1 MADAIWVPV
10 NAEMR
15 GFVATMIKTASGA
28 AKTAGK
34 NVSDEM
40 GKAGEQAGQNLADGL
55 ASQARR
61 IEQISTKV
69 ATARKAE
76 ATQAAA
82 VLAAEQELNTLRNS
96 ASATA
101 SQLSAAEE
109 KVATAKSRQSNAAE
123 TLARNER
130 DLESVRAGGEAT
142 SLALARAEDAL
153 ANAKTAASQAID
165 KMRTAELRLD
175 EVKSTAAQR
184 SDAVAAAEIKLMDVR
199 DRYGANTKETAAAE
213 KQLEAAKKQLETAN
227 MRVAKEEGKVI
238 TQRAD
243 LTSKTETARA
253 KTAVYEA
260 VQKDVADAQKRAGD
274 EADRAGGKIAILG
287 DEAAG
292 ADSKFSGLAKSA
304 LGTVTAFAGVA
315 GLASL
320 GSMGMEVAGSIS
332 EINRQLGYTGVEASV
347 VSDGVS
353 AALRGGVASSAEE
366 AAAAIG
372 AIESQWKYLGSEGE
386 QTAAQLS
393 DNFLAFSKTFGV
405 DVAEATQTA
414 GQLLIN
420 GLAPDVETATDLMA
434 AAMQR
439 VPAQMR
445 DELPEIINEY
455 GVHFAN
461 MGMSG
466 EESFNLLVSAAERGK
481 WALDK
486 TGDAVKEFSIRGSD
500 MSKTSVE
507 AYDLIGLSA
516 EEMATAIATGGA
528 DARSAMEQTAQGL
541 LGIEDPAARANA
553 AVALFGT
560 PIEDLAI
567 DQIPMFL
574 ESLAGAENM
583 MGDFQGASQAI
594 ADQMANSLP
603 GRINALKGTI
613 QDLAADGF
621 MFAWDTALKLKDL
634 LEQYKT
640 PLTIAAGLASS
651 LALGMA
657 AVALQQKI
665 VAAGGFVKWV
675 SQAARGMG
683 IFNLSLLANPLTWIV
698 AGLVAATAGIVW
710 FFTQTETG
718 QNIWSGFMDV
728 LRGAGSW
735 LMDTLGPAFEWV
747 GEKATAAFTWIKD
760 AASGLWDLF
769 VNGDFTST
777 LGEALGISE
786 DSAIVDWMFRI
797 RDGAIDLKDRAGEAF
812 EWLAEKWSEF
822 TTGFGQFYDTWIRPT
837 VDLFVGQAQVLGGM
851 VGQVFTFLIG
861 LWGQVGNI
869 FSTIWSSQISVM
881 WIAMQAGGQ
890 ILGAVLSGIFR
901 GIIVPAFEFI
911 GTMIMS
917 VWTNIIQ
924 PVWGF
929 FSSATG
935 LLADVLTGNFG
946 NIGNRFREMGQH
958 LLDIVMGPINVG
970 FDYFRGLLDMIKS
983 GWTSFQDTVTNVVSI
998 VVAKGTEMVT
1008 NIAGIPERIR
1018 SVFADAGEWLK
1029 SAGRNIMSG
1038 LWSGIQQGF
1047 ENVRDWLTDL
1057 PSRIRSSVGGGGN
1070 SGARSG
1076 GSASA
1081 NATGAIHENHV
1092 AQIASGGQL
1101 RLWAEPETGGEAYI
1115 PLAPGKRDRSMA
1127 ILHEVAQRF
1136 GVTLVDSSTG
1146 ALVGPAYQGNLG
1158 PQDVMAFADGGII
1171 TGDDLMAFVQGQ
1183 AINGSVPARPLEGAP
1198 YGWGG
1203 SNWGDCSATVSSV
1216 AALADGQIAFP
1227 RKFATGTEASWLL
1240 SHGFSR
1246 GRGDSGDLRIGM
1258 RDGGPGG
1265 GHTSATL
1272 PNGVNIEMGGGRGN
1286 GQVGGNAAGAHDSY
1300 YNEFFYRPMQEQV
1313 WATPEIA
1320 GLSDLSD
1327 SSVPSTKSAAVT
1339 ATVPATAATSAAQ
1352 SVPLTPE
1359 QTAQKVFWE
1368 EMGSRSL
1375 GQMAFDAGAAFFG
1388 VSDSLVGKYLFTPVN
1403 ELFGVSS
1410 KSENLQTSTA
1420 QASAE
1425 AINDQA
1431 LQTLSIGEI
1440 AADPQLNG
1448 VIEVDPWTGSR
1459 AELSSTLRG
1468 EDVGYGS
1475 LRELIGEAPAQ
1486 QAMDVVY
1493 MLGQAGRS
1501 LVGTLPAPMRDV
1513 FQQTGLY
1520 DEGGWLGSGE
1530 LAFNATP
1537 KREPMAVFNDRQW
1550 TNLESLANMPSGD
1563 GGGDV
1568 TVVVNLDGQEV
1579 LRRRVS
1585 RAEEKIEINSEEI
1598 EELKDQNDSKIT
1610 DGFGLMV

>member
-153 ANAKTAASQAID
+153 AQAKTAASQAID

-184 SDAVAAAEIKLMDVR
+184 TDAVAAAEIKLMDVR

-274 EADRAGGKIAILG
+274 EADRAGQKIRELG

-292 ADSKFSGLAKSA
+292 ADSDLAGLAKSA
-304 LGTVTAFAGVA
+304 LGSVTALAGIAGV
-315 GLASL
+315 GSLA
-320 GSMGMEVAGSIS
+320 SMGMDVAGSIA
-332 EINRQLGYTGVEASV
+332 EVNRQLGYTGAEAAV
-347 VSDGVS
+347 VSEGIS
-353 AALRGGVASSAEE
+353 AALRGGVAGSAEE

-393 DNFLAFSKTFGV
+393 DNFLAFSKTFPV
-405 DVAEATQTA
+405 DVAEGTQTA
-414 GQLLIN
+414 AQLIRN
-420 GLAPDVETATDLMA
+420 GLAGDVEEAMDLMT

-439 VPAQMR
+439 APMAMR
-445 DELPEIINEY
+445 EEIPELMNEY
-455 GVHFAN
+455 GTFFN
-461 MGMSG
+461 SLGFSG
-466 EESFNLLVSAAERGK
+466 QEAFGVLVNASDQGK
-481 WALDK
+481 IAMDKIGDAMKEVGIRATDLGDTGAVEALDALAL
-486 TGDAVKEFSIRGSD
+486 GGEDIQNRLLA
-500 MSKTSVE
+500 
-507 AYDLIGLSA
+507 
-516 EEMATAIATGGA
+516 GGA
-528 DARSAMEQTAQGL
+528 VAQEAFGQITDAI
-541 LGIEDPAARANA
+541 LGIQDPAEQSTA
-553 AVALFGT
+553 AVALIGT
-560 PIEDLAI
+560 PLEDLNKVELEG
-567 DQIPMFL
+567 FL
-574 ESLAGAENM
+574 TSFQNAGDAM
-583 MGDFQGASQAI
+583 VGFQGASQAI

-613 QDLAADGF
+613 QGLAADGF

-760 AASGLWDLF
+760 AASGLGDLF

-812 EWLAEKWSEF
+812 GWLGEKWSEF

-851 VGQVFTFLIG
+851 VGEVFTFLIG

-869 FSTIWSSQISVM
+869 FSTIWSSQISVI

-929 FSSATG
+929 FSSAAG

-998 VVAKGTEMVT
+998 VVAKGAEMVT

-1076 GSASA
+1076 GSASV

-1198 YGWGG
+1198 YGWGA

-1320 GLSDLSD
+1320 GLSDLSE
-1327 SSVPSTKSAAVT
+1327 SFVPSTKSAAVT
-1339 ATVPATAATSAAQ
+1339 ATLPATTATSAAQ

-1410 KSENLQTSTA
+1410 QSENLQTSTA

-1563 GGGDV
+1563 GGDV